1 MADLRK
7 VLEISFPDEGVFFML
22 YVCDCALFILY

>member
-7 VLEISFPDEGVFFML
+7 VLEISFPDEGVSIFF
-22 YVCDCALFILY
+22 YAICV